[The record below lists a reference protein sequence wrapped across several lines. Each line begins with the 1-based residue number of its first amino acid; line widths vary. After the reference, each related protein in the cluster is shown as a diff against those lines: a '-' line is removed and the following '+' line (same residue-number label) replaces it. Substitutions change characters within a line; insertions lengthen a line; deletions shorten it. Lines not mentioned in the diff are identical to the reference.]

1 MLETTFLSG
10 FPESLENTKQECP
23 LTGKRME
30 RRRSKNVRED
40 EPSVKQDG
48 SSVSVIVPRRRWQVL

>member
-10 FPESLENTKQECP
+10 FPESLENTKQECS

-40 EPSVKQDG
+40 EHSVKQDG
-48 SSVSVIVPRRRWQVL
+48 SSVSIIVPRRRWQVL